1 LLTVYNVED
10 IEKIM
15 QFKTWSQR
23 KKIDELLRIDCTQ
36 YANLGI
42 DSSKKDRET
51 VKVNSRKIYRNIKKI
66 NPRMGLEFL
75 HAMDKEEHT
84 E

>member
-1 LLTVYNVED
+1 MAYSIQDIDKIVEFSSWN
-10 IEKIM
+10 EK
-15 QFKTWSQR
+15 
-23 KKIDELLRIDCTQ
+23 KKIDELLRIDCSM

-51 VKVNSRKIYRNIKKI
+51 VKINSRKIYRNIKKI
-66 NPRMGLEFL
+66 NPRMGTEFL
-75 HAMDKEEHT
+75 HAMDKEEHI

>member
-1 LLTVYNVED
+1 MAYSIQDIDKIVE
-10 IEKIM
+10 
-15 QFKTWSQR
+15 FSTWNGK
-23 KKIDELLRIDCTQ
+23 KKIDELLRIDCSM

-51 VKVNSRKIYRNIKKI
+51 VKINSRKIYRYIKKI
-66 NPRMGLEFL
+66 NPRMGTEFL
-75 HAMDKEEHT
+75 NAMDKEEHI

>member
-1 LLTVYNVED
+1 MAYSIQDIDKIVE
-10 IEKIM
+10 
-15 QFKTWSQR
+15 FSTWNGK
-23 KKIDELLRIDCTQ
+23 KKIDELLRIDCSM

-51 VKVNSRKIYRNIKKI
+51 VKINSRKIYRYIKKI
-66 NPRMGLEFL
+66 NPRMGREFL
-75 HAMDKEEHT
+75 NAMDKEEHI